1 MNLICF
7 YYKIIMTEKIIDS
20 NNPVLRFEGKQYN
33 INDLGNDAK
42 EIIKKLQIAEAQ
54 LKMHED
60 TLKLLSI
67 GRKALANEL
76 RGKLKNIE

>member
-1 MNLICF
+1 MN
-7 YYKIIMTEKIIDS
+7 EKIIDS
-20 NNPVLRFEGKQYN
+20 KNPVLTFEGKKYN
-33 INDLGNDAK
+33 INDLDNDTK
-42 EIIKKLQIAEAQ
+42 EIIKELQIAEAQ

-67 GRKALANEL
+67 GRKTLANEL